1 MRVYSDQEARTLKA
15 RRAKAVY
22 EHLQKKKTDQVVAY
36 PEDGLMCISCDSQ
49 VVVYPEDSQVPT
61 NCTNANCGSRLAQF
75 SEETAES
82 CAPAMGQDTLLK
94 RRIRAI
100 GHIVATTEGNKTKF
114 KVCGHG

>member
-22 EHLQKKKTDQVVAY
+22 EHLKKKMTDQVVAY

-49 VVVYPEDSQVPT
+49 VVVNPEDSQT
-61 NCTNANCGSRLAQF
+61 NCANCGSRLEQF
-75 SEETAES
+75 SPTTAQS

-100 GHIVATTEGNKTKF
+100 GHIDRSIDR
-114 KVCGHG
+114 